1 MRSDRRL
8 RRLVVDERT
17 TYLWSVRHK
26 HRDGDVCREVLNLY
40 RDGTRTRIVFREG
53 GAGSGRVVAE
63 GYFFSGCVADGPGNA
78 LNLREPGVVR
88 ALVDEAEARGL
99 LPGGGELDGWE
110 LFPAAA
116 EAVGLRRAA
125 AATPAAPPGC
135 PPGP

>member
-40 RDGTRTRIVFREG
+40 RDGTRTRIVFRVGE
-53 GAGSGRVVAE
+53 AGSGRVVAE
-63 GYFFSGCVADGPGNA
+63 GWFFSGCVADGRGA
-78 LNLREPGVVR
+78 LLNLREPGAVR

-99 LPGGGELDGWE
+99 LPGSGELDGWE
-110 LFPAAA
+110 LFSAVA
-116 EAVGLRRAA
+116 EAVDLSRAKGRTEA
-125 AATPAAPPGC
+125 QRTSA
-135 PPGP
+135 

>member
-26 HRDGDVCREVLNLY
+26 HRDGDVCREVLSLY
-40 RDGTRTRIVFREG
+40 LDGARARIVFRSGE
-53 GAGSGRVVAE
+53 AGSGRVVAE
-63 GYFFSGCVADGPGNA
+63 GHWYSGCVADGRGNL

-88 ALVDEAEARGL
+88 AFVDEARARGL
-99 LPGGGELDGWE
+99 LRGGGELDGWE
-110 LFPAAA
+110 LFPAVAA
-116 EAVGLRRAA
+116 TVDVRSAA